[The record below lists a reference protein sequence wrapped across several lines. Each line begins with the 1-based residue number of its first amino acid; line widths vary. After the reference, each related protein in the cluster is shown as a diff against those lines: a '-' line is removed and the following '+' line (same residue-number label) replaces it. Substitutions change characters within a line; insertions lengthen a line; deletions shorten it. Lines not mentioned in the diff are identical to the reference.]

1 VTGTS
6 WAGGV
11 VLVLLGVAIVLR
23 TARGTLIP
31 DLRRAL

>member
-1 VTGTS
+1 
-6 WAGGV
+6 